1 MFDRGAIVQAFVKNF
16 ILKEKAERCF
26 SQLINAKKRPEF
38 TDRLNHRWDSIL
50 RMDRL
55 IQIRSSEDDSKSIQR
70 LLNFR
75 DQDPCYIISNYGLY
89 DDKIFS
95 FQEIFDQI
103 YARGFGSILL
113 NLSGDTF
120 FLDTEQ
126 ERWPTARFIGRARS
140 VSKMQPTG
148 KTGQLDT
155 IDCQLNTIQGNLC
168 KIYTSSKRGSQRS
181 RSSGFPETNALLDRP
196 DGSRKLADNAVVALM
211 LVARGK

>member
-1 MFDRGAIVQAFVKNF
+1 MIEHSIILQAFVRNF
-16 ILKEKAERCF
+16 VQKEKAERCYR
-26 SQLINAKKRPEF
+26 QLTDVKKRHKF

-55 IQIRSSEDDSKSIQR
+55 VQIRSSDDDSKSIQR

-103 YARGFGSILL
+103 YARGFGTILL

-126 ERWPTARFIGRARS
+126 ERGPTARFIGRTGA
-140 VSKMQPTG
+140 VPQMQLTG
-148 KTGQLDT
+148 KT
-155 IDCQLNTIQGNLC
+155 
-168 KIYTSSKRGSQRS
+168 
-181 RSSGFPETNALLDRP
+181 E
-196 DGSRKLADNAVVALM
+196 
-211 LVARGK
+211 